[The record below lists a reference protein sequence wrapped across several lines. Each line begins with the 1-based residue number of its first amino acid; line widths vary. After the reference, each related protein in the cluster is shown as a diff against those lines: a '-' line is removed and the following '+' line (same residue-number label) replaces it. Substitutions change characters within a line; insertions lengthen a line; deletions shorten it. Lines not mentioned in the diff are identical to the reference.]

1 MSRSIGGV
9 YSLPPGSAAVDNTI
23 IDPVIYN
30 ALLADLEADLNIPR
44 PIVAGGTGAAS
55 ADGALTALG
64 GGTTG
69 KAVFTAADVAAAL
82 VALGLTNAQV
92 PPGQVGHFYRVAA
105 PAGWLVA
112 NGAAVSRTT
121 YAALWTAMGSPNTGD
136 GSTTFTLPDMR
147 GLFPR
152 GLDSGRG
159 LDTGRGLGTTQAAA
173 MQDHTHTGTTAL
185 DGAHNHVDGNSTGLA
200 SRYGNQPAL
209 SGAAIYQFLGSSGTA
224 HLTSTAGA
232 HTHTVTT
239 GNPSVGGGTETR
251 PINMALLAC
260 IKT

>member
-30 ALLADLEADLNIPR
+30 ALLSDLEADLNIPR

-64 GGTTG
+64 GTTTG

-82 VALGLTNAQV
+82 VALGLTNASV
-92 PPGQVGHFYRVAA
+92 PAGQIGHFYRAAA
-105 PAGWLVA
+105 PAGWLAA

-121 YAALWTAMGSPNTGD
+121 YATLWSAMGSPNTGD

-147 GLFPR
+147 GEFVR
-152 GLDSGRG
+152 GLDSSRG
-159 LDTGRGLGTTQAAA
+159 VDTGRTLGSAQAAA
-173 MQDHTHTGTTAL
+173 MLNHTHTATADTHPGHAHTVPSNL
-185 DGAHNHVDGNSTGLA
+185 DNLGVNTG
-200 SRYGNQPAL
+200 
-209 SGAAIYQFLGSSGTA
+209 SGTA
-224 HLTSTAGA
+224 GIGGADLRIADSVTSTAGA
-232 HTHTVTT
+232 HSHGITV

-251 PINMALLAC
+251 PRNVALLAC

>member
-30 ALLADLEADLNIPR
+30 ALLSDLEADLNLPR

-92 PPGQVGHFYRVAA
+92 PPGQVGYFYRVAA
-105 PAGWLVA
+105 PSGWL
-112 NGAAVSRTT
+112 AASGQNVSRTT
-121 YAALWTAMGSPNTGD
+121 YASLWSAMGSPNTGD

-147 GLFPR
+147 GVFPR
-152 GLDSGRG
+152 GLDSSRGVDPGRA
-159 LDTGRGLGTTQAAA
+159 LGALQGASFV
-173 MQDHTHTGTTAL
+173 DHTHSATADTHAGHAHTVPSNADNLGINTGNGFAGIGGADLRLANSVTST
-185 DGAHNHVDGNSTGLA
+185 DGAHSHGITVG
-200 SRYGNQPAL
+200 
-209 SGAAIYQFLGSSGTA
+209 GA
-224 HLTSTAGA
+224 
-232 HTHTVTT
+232 
-239 GNPSVGGGTETR
+239 SVGGGTETR
-251 PINMALLAC
+251 PVNVALLAC